1 VGVRFKTPST
11 LYKAGEA
18 GGVVLV
24 EEAVAAA
31 VVVVVGQ
38 VATRLVGGYLRLVC
52 AGFLFDGLGGCAS
65 KHRSRAAFS

>member
-1 VGVRFKTPST
+1 VGVRFKTPSK

-24 EEAVAAA
+24 EEAVA
-31 VVVVVGQ
+31 VVAVVVGQ
-38 VATRLVGGYLRLVC
+38 VATRFVGGYLRLVC
-52 AGFLFDGLGGCAS
+52 AGFLFGGLGGCAS